1 MDARTS
7 CAARAPAPR
16 SSGCRRFRARP
27 RPSTELH
34 LVPHPLFTVWGR
46 PAPRNPRAAP
56 CPAVP
61 VPPRRPP
68 APPRAE
74 PMGQRTLRLLDA
86 LKVVARVLPL
96 PLGGRL
102 YDLVVAELDT
112 KFSNFKFF
120 NLSSKISVPLSILVV
135 TSRWLVSILLVS
147 TL

>member
-1 MDARTS
+1 
-7 CAARAPAPR
+7 
-16 SSGCRRFRARP
+16 
-27 RPSTELH
+27 
-34 LVPHPLFTVWGR
+34 
-46 PAPRNPRAAP
+46 
-56 CPAVP
+56 
-61 VPPRRPP
+61 
-68 APPRAE
+68 
-74 PMGQRTLRLLDA
+74 MGQRTLRLLDA